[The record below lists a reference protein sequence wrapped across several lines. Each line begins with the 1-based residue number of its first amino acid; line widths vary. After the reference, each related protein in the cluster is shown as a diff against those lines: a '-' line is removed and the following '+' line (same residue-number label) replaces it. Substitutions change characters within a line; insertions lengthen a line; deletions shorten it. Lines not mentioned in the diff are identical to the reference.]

1 MEKEFL
7 EWLGPRLTTNRH
19 LRVGVGD
26 DAAILQLSRNG
37 DCVVTSDMLTEGVDF
52 RLAEVDPRLIGRKSL
67 AVNLSDLAAMA
78 CRPIAAIVALA
89 LPRQSSLELAVALYE
104 GLLPL
109 AEEFDLV
116 IAGGDTNV
124 WDFGLVVSITAIG
137 EPSVDAPWL
146 RSGARAGDAVLVTGD
161 LGGSILGKHFD
172 FQPRVREAMA
182 LNRSYKIN
190 AAADI
195 SDGLLLDLSRLAS
208 ASNCGAVLNL
218 DSIPVANT
226 AKELAAADTNGGTP
240 LEHALSDGED
250 FELLFTSGL
259 AEAARLTSDQPLDV
273 KITSIGRMVPE
284 KGLWQATPSGERLPI
299 EAKGFMH

>member
-1 MEKEFL
+1 
-7 EWLGPRLTTNRH
+7 
-19 LRVGVGD
+19 
-26 DAAILQLSRNG
+26 
-37 DCVVTSDMLTEGVDF
+37 
-52 RLAEVDPRLIGRKSL
+52 
-67 AVNLSDLAAMA
+67 MA

-109 AEEFDLV
+109 AEEFDIV

-137 EPSVDAPWL
+137 EPTTDAPWL
-146 RSGARAGDAVLVTGD
+146 RSGARVGDAVLVTGD

-182 LNRSYKIN
+182 LNRSYEIS

-208 ASNCGAVLNL
+208 ASDCGAVLDLN
-218 DSIPVANT
+218 SIPIAHT
-226 AKELAAADTNGGTP
+226 AKELAAADTDGGTP

-250 FELLFTSGL
+250 FELLFTSGI

-284 KGLWQATPSGERLPI
+284 KGLWQAGSSGERSPL

>member
-7 EWLGPRLTTNRH
+7 EWLGPRLSTSRH

-26 DAAILQLSRNG
+26 DAAILQMSQDR

-78 CRPIAAIVALA
+78 CRPIAAIIALA
-89 LPRQSSLELAVALYE
+89 LPRRSSLELAVALYE

-137 EPSVDAPWL
+137 EPSVEPPWL
-146 RSGARAGDAVLVTGD
+146 RSGARVGDAVLVTGD

-172 FQPRVREAMA
+172 FQPRVSEAIE
-182 LNRSYKIN
+182 LNRNYEIT

-195 SDGLLLDLSRLAS
+195 SDGLLLDLSRLAI
-208 ASNCGAVLNL
+208 ASNCGAVLDL
-218 DSIPVANT
+218 DCIPVANS
-226 AKELAAADTNGGTP
+226 AKELATTDTNGGTA

-250 FELLFTSGL
+250 FELLFTSESS
-259 AEAARLTSDQPLDV
+259 EAARLTSDQPLGV
-273 KITSIGRMVPE
+273 KVTSIGTMVAE
-284 KGLWQATPSGERLPI
+284 KGLWQATASGGRTPLA
-299 EAKGFMH
+299 AKGFLH